1 MKVLG
6 IELKYPSTRE
16 LLEAAILIG
25 IFSAVVILGHYAGV
39 VDSEDVPIMAIG
51 GAVGV
56 LTSTFGAS
64 VLRHGWRAIVLL
76 ASIGMLTYAALTLAG
91 VF

>member
-6 IELKYPSTRE
+6 IELKYPS
-16 LLEAAILIG
+16 LPDLKMAAVAIC
-25 IFSAVVILGHYAGV
+25 IFSALVTLAHYAGI
-39 VDSEDVPIMAIG
+39 VDSGSAFPMVLG

-76 ASIGMLTYAALTLAG
+76 AAIGMLTYAVFALSG

>member
-16 LLEAAILIG
+16 LLEAAMLIC
-25 IFSAVVILGHYAGV
+25 IFSAIVVLAYYAGV
-39 VDSEDVPIMAIG
+39 VDSEDVPIIAIG

-56 LTSTFGAS
+56 LSSTFGAS
-64 VLRHGWRAIVLL
+64 ILRHCWRALVLI
-76 ASIGMLTYAALTLAG
+76 AVIALFIHAVFTMMG

>member
-6 IELKYPSTRE
+6 IELKHPSTRE
-16 LLEAAILIG
+16 LSEAAILIC
-25 IFSAVVILGHYAGV
+25 IWSALVALAHYSGV
-39 VDSEDVPIMAIG
+39 VDSGSAFPMVLG

-76 ASIGMLTYAALTLAG
+76 VAIGMLTYVALTLAG

>member
-1 MKVLG
+1 MALAHYTG
-6 IELKYPSTRE
+6 I
-16 LLEAAILIG
+16 
-25 IFSAVVILGHYAGV
+25 
-39 VDSEDVPIMAIG
+39 VDSGSTFPMVLG

-76 ASIGMLTYAALTLAG
+76 VAIGMLTYVALTLAG

>member
-1 MKVLG
+1 MKVFG
-6 IELKYPSTRE
+6 IELKHPSTRE
-16 LLEAAILIG
+16 LSEAAILIC
-25 IFSAVVILGHYAGV
+25 IWSALVALAHYAGI
-39 VDSEDVPIMAIG
+39 VDSGSAFPMVLG

-76 ASIGMLTYAALTLAG
+76 AAIGMVTYVALTLAG